1 MKKSDIPPPV
11 SQVSIQPATIQLK
24 VVTVNNRSMTYA
36 LFKQLP
42 EEDFFDESFGI
53 IGIRW
58 GRINYFWGDH
68 KDATDTTL
76 HILWQKGDE
85 LRRCIIYKPKS
96 FNHINESILDLA
108 NHFERLGF
116 PTTIDRAYLDLKL
129 KLRSNYN
136 YEGKPDKWE
145 SDSDRQER
153 HHSNQNILQSEDY
166 QPIYSSLKQL
176 HQNCVNLYLEMKE
189 IPQLFIAVG

>member
-1 MKKSDIPPPV
+1 
-11 SQVSIQPATIQLK
+11 
-24 VVTVNNRSMTYA
+24 MTYA